1 MKQPTFAKWS
11 ILPLVAACTACVHPA
26 TPQDTAPY
34 RALGQEPGWSLTIAN
49 GRMDYQGSY
58 GEKRIAVAAPEPR
71 TTLNGHRYE
80 TPRLIVDITHWRC
93 NDAMSGFGFA
103 DTVMVV
109 ADGETYRG
117 CGGERRPGWDI

>member
-1 MKQPTFAKWS
+1 MKQPIFAKWS

-49 GRMDYQGSY
+49 GRMDYQGNY
-58 GEKRIAVAAPEPR
+58 GEKRIAVTAPEPR
-71 TTLNGHRYE
+71 TTFNGHRYE
-80 TPRLIVDITHWRC
+80 TPRLIVDITHGRC

-117 CGGERRPGWDI
+117 CGGERRPDWDM